1 MNLRDQFRLKVFQS
15 EGTEYEKLFN
25 DLMKLS
31 TPEFR
36 SVKSHG
42 NIGDRGNDG
51 WVQSEGKYYQVYAP
65 EELFKNTD
73 KAIKKVKSDFVKLKE
88 YWESISPIKSFHY
101 VLNDKFKGVS
111 PHITKILEEIKNENG
126 LNDAGIFC
134 NASMEA
140 LIFTLQQEAIC
151 SLLGV
156 SYTETNQLYE
166 DKQKVREF
174 LDNLSFVTEE
184 LFSSG
189 REAGYFFP
197 SNVFYFISDWA
208 NKDWQFQRLL
218 SSNPNIYKN
227 QVNMREQLV
236 LMHNQVSCDQYYDN
250 IGLSFKYKPSYDLDG
265 RDELIE
271 LKKDSMG
278 EFIQRFSNSYKI
290 VRDYSA

>member
-1 MNLRDQFRLKVFQS
+1 MNIRDQFKLKVFQS

-31 TPEFR
+31 TPGFR
-36 SVKSHG
+36 SVKPHG

-73 KAIKKVKSDFVKLKE
+73 EAIKKVKSDFVKLKK
-88 YWESISPIKSFHY
+88 YWDSISPIKSFY
-101 VLNDKFKGVS
+101 FVLNDKFKGVS

-126 LNDAGIFC
+126 LDDAGVFC
-134 NASMEA
+134 NASMEE
-140 LIFTLQQEAIC
+140 LVLTLRQDAIC

-156 SYTETNQLYE
+156 SHTETNPLYE
-166 DKQKVREF
+166 DKKKVREF

-184 LFSSG
+184 LFESG

-197 SNVFYFISDWA
+197 SNVFYFIQNWK

-218 SSNPNIYKN
+218 SSNPITRNN
-227 QVNMREQLV
+227 QLNMREQLV
-236 LMHNQVSCDQYYDN
+236 LMHNQVSFDQNYDD
-250 IGLSFKYKPSYDLDG
+250 IGVVFKFKPPYDLVG

-271 LKKDSMG
+271 SNKDSMG
-278 EFIQRFSNSYKI
+278 EFIQKFANSYKI
-290 VRDYSA
+290 VRDYSV